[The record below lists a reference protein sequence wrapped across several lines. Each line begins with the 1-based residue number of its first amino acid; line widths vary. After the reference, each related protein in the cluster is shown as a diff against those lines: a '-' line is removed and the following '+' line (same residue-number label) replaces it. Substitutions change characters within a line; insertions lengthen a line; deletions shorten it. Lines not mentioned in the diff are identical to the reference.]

1 MWKVLTGGLLV
12 LSLALIPAARA
23 QQTLAS
29 TDAAKSWKPSAED
42 VAAFSDAR
50 IAALKAGLKL
60 KPEQEKSW
68 TPMETALRDF
78 AKQRSDLLAQ
88 RSSAAPTSNPVEVL
102 RSRADAMNASAANL
116 KRLADAAEPLY
127 KSLDDGQKQRMF
139 VLMTGMRPQK

>member
-1 MWKVLTGGLLV
+1 MWKVLTGGLIV

-23 QQTLAS
+23 QQTVAS
-29 TDAAKSWKPSAED
+29 TDAAKSWTPSAED

-50 IAALKAGLKL
+50 IAGLKAGLKL
-60 KPEQEKSW
+60 KPEQEKNW

-78 AKQRSDLLAQ
+78 AKQRSDRLAQ
-88 RSSAAPTSNPVEVL
+88 RSSVATASNPVEVL
-102 RSRADAMNASAANL
+102 RSRADSMNASAASL

-127 KSLDDGQKQRMF
+127 KSLDDGQKLRMF

>member
-1 MWKVLTGGLLV
+1 MWKVFTGGLIV
-12 LSLALIPAARA
+12 LSLVLTPAARA

-29 TDAAKSWKPSAED
+29 TDAAKSWTPSAED

-50 IAALKAGLKL
+50 IAGLKAGLKL
-60 KPEQEKSW
+60 KPEQEKNW

-78 AKQRSDLLAQ
+78 AKQRSDLLAK
-88 RSSAAPTSNPVEVL
+88 RSSTAPASNPVEVL
-102 RSRADAMNASAANL
+102 RSRADAMNASAASL

-139 VLMTGMRPQK
+139 VLLTGMRPQK

>member
-1 MWKVLTGGLLV
+1 MWKVLTGGLIV
-12 LSLALIPAARA
+12 LSLALTPAARA
-23 QQTLAS
+23 QQTVAS
-29 TDAAKSWKPSAED
+29 TDAAKRWTPSAED
-42 VAAFSDAR
+42 TAAFSDAR

-60 KPEQEKSW
+60 KPEQEKNW

-78 AKQRSDLLAQ
+78 AKQRLDRLAQ
-88 RSSAAPTSNPVEVL
+88 RSSAAPASNPVEVL
-102 RSRADAMNASAANL
+102 RSRADSMSTSAASL

>member
-1 MWKVLTGGLLV
+1 MWKAFTGGLIV
-12 LSLALIPAARA
+12 LSLALIPAAHA
-23 QQTLAS
+23 QQVVAS
-29 TDAAKSWKPSAED
+29 ADAVKGWTPSAED

-60 KPEQEKSW
+60 KPEQEKVW
-68 TPMETALRDF
+68 TPVETALRDF
-78 AKQRSDLLAQ
+78 AKQRMDRLAQ

-102 RSRADAMNASAANL
+102 RGRADAMNVSAASL

>member
-1 MWKVLTGGLLV
+1 MWKVLTGGLIV
-12 LSLALIPAARA
+12 LSLALTPAARA
-23 QQTLAS
+23 QQTVAS
-29 TDAAKSWKPSAED
+29 TDAAKRWAPSAED
-42 VAAFSDAR
+42 TAAFSDAR

-60 KPEQEKSW
+60 KPEQEKNW

-78 AKQRSDLLAQ
+78 AKQRSDRLAQ
-88 RSSAAPTSNPVEVL
+88 RLGAAPASNPVEVL
-102 RSRADAMNASAANL
+102 RSRADSMNASAAAL

>member
-1 MWKVLTGGLLV
+1 MWKVLTGGLIV
-12 LSLALIPAARA
+12 LSFALIPAARA

-29 TDAAKSWKPSAED
+29 TDAAKSWTPSAED

-60 KPEQEKSW
+60 KPEQEKNW

-88 RSSAAPTSNPVEVL
+88 RSSAAPTSNPAEIL
-102 RSRADAMNASAANL
+102 RSRADAMNASAASL

>member
-23 QQTLAS
+23 QQTVAS
-29 TDAAKSWKPSAED
+29 TDAAKSWTPSAED

-50 IAALKAGLKL
+50 IAGLKAGLKL
-60 KPEQEKSW
+60 KPEQEKNW

-78 AKQRSDLLAQ
+78 AKQRMDRLAQ
-88 RSSAAPTSNPVEVL
+88 RSSAATASNPVAVL
-102 RSRADAMNASAANL
+102 RSRADSMNASAASL

>member
-1 MWKVLTGGLLV
+1 MWKVFTGGLIV

-23 QQTLAS
+23 QQVVAS
-29 TDAAKSWKPSAED
+29 ADAAKGWTPSAED

-60 KPEQEKSW
+60 KPEQEKVW
-68 TPMETALRDF
+68 APVETALRDF
-78 AKQRSDLLAQ
+78 AKQRMDRLAQ
-88 RSSAAPTSNPVEVL
+88 RSSVAPTSNPVEVL
-102 RSRADAMNASAANL
+102 RSRADGMNASAASL